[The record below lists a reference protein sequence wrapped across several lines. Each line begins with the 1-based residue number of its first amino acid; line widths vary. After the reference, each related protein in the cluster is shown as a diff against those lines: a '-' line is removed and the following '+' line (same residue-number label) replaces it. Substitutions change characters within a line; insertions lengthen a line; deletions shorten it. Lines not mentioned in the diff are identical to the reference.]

1 MNNLLFFCLKIKI
14 SAIIIKVNKMRLNY
28 NFILLIISCISLL
41 TGCTKK
47 EAIVYNSYVDDDI
60 IDGYNIKSDYD
71 LKNAEKDGY
80 VIVKDQEMINENKID
95 EFYSKTTNHQESTL
109 TIVRYTEKEEAIII
123 QYVYKDET
131 YTVYVDQTRIKNEE
145 NKILVRTIKDIEIG
159 YDNQGRKII
168 IEKY

>member
-1 MNNLLFFCLKIKI
+1 MVKIMKRKFYI
-14 SAIIIKVNKMRLNY
+14 YTTIIL
-28 NFILLIISCISLL
+28 ILSLACS
-41 TGCTKK
+41 CTKQVENESK
-47 EAIVYNSYVDDDI
+47 NIYTEDQIVDK
-60 IDGYNIKSDYD
+60 YNISIDYD

-80 VIVKDQEMINENKID
+80 VIVKDQEIINENKID

-109 TIVRYTEKEEAIII
+109 TIIRYTEKEEAIII